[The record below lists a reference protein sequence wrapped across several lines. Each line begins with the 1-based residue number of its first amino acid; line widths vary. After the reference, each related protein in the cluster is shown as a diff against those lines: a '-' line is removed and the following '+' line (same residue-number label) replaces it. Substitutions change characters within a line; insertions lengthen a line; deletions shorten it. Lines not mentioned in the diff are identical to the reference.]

1 MPKITVGL
9 AMTLLIIGNIIGVF
23 SDALIKTLPADTATY
38 QFVLFRQLTAV
49 A

>member
-23 SDALIKTLPADTATY
+23 SDACRCQRSMSIKWDPVIFGGNKWEAL
-38 QFVLFRQLTAV
+38 
-49 A
+49 

>member
-23 SDALIKTLPADTATY
+23 SDALIKLCQQILPHTNLY
-38 QFVLFRQLTAV
+38 YFVN
-49 A
+49 